1 MNSIAFI
8 GAGNMAAA
16 MIEGL
21 LSKKLISAD
30 KITCLGGAGISAQ
43 KLADKTG
50 VKRVT
55 TADELLASADTLVVA
70 FKPQHLAQT
79 NNTYTETT
87 KGLLVV
93 SVLAGKRLE
102 TLSSIFPQARNIVR
116 CMPNTPG
123 KIGAGITGWC
133 SKATLTTSDHQ
144 IVTALLGALGKTVE
158 VSENQMDAL
167 TGVSGSGPAYVFE
180 FAAALRDA
188 GIKAGLNAET
198 ANTLAV
204 ETLLGAA
211 KLLASENKP
220 AEILRDQVTSPNG
233 TTFAGLNRLKE
244 GNFRELIAATVQAAK
259 ARSEELSKS

>member
-1 MNSIAFI
+1 M
-8 GAGNMAAA
+8 
-16 MIEGL
+16 
-21 LSKKLISAD
+21 
-30 KITCLGGAGISAQ
+30 
-43 KLADKTG
+43 
-50 VKRVT
+50 
-55 TADELLASADTLVVA
+55 
-70 FKPQHLAQT
+70 
-79 NNTYTETT
+79 
-87 KGLLVV
+87 
-93 SVLAGKRLE
+93 
-102 TLSSIFPQARNIVR
+102 
-116 CMPNTPG
+116 
-123 KIGAGITGWC
+123 
-133 SKATLTTSDHQ
+133 TTSDHQ
-144 IVTALLGALGKTVE
+144 IVTALLGALGKAVE